1 VAGAVLLLALICG
14 GLYMIGQGGIKPQ
27 PTATV
32 VSREPTPLPTST
44 EEAALPSPTTGEP
57 DTLVRVELSR
67 FKKMYDDPAQR
78 PLILDVRDPD
88 TYRAGHIAGAVS
100 FPEAEVDARA
110 GELPKDQVI
119 IAYCQ

>member
-14 GLYMIGQGGIKPQ
+14 GLYLIGQGGTQPQ

-32 VSREPTPLPTST
+32 ESREPTALPTST
-44 EEAALPSPTTGEP
+44 EEATLPSPTAGA
-57 DTLVRVELSR
+57 DTLVRVELSA

-100 FPEAEVDARA
+100 FPEADVDARV
-110 GELPKDQVI
+110 GELPKDRVI